1 MEMKKRNQDKTF
13 YFMIVILSIPKG
25 PQQAGKGAL
34 VNEAYP
40 HSRLGHSDKKIA
52 NLKKNP

>member
-1 MEMKKRNQDKTF
+1 
-13 YFMIVILSIPKG
+13 VILSIPKG
-25 PQQAGKGAL
+25 TQQAGKGAL

-52 NLKKNP
+52 RLKKNP